1 MAEHGRQANPI
12 VTQLGGRLAYS
23 PPLTLE
29 QSAEIE
35 RYAPFQHVI
44 DSPGQLMGQ
53 HR

>member
-29 QSAEIE
+29 KGVEIE
-35 RYAPFQHVI
+35 RYSPFQHVI
-44 DSPGQLMGQ
+44 DGSG
-53 HR
+53 